1 MENGRVKG
9 LPEVEAF
16 PETERFPVLFGEG
29 EKPLLSWREEVKVFS
44 QEEGLGG
51 ISMQKLGTRSFPPL
65 KSCTSLTLPSKLAT
79 RSGKFKEKKFI
90 D

>member
-51 ISMQKLGTRSFPPL
+51 VGMQKLGTRPFPPL
-65 KSCTSLTLPSKLAT
+65 TSYTPLSTPPKFAR
-79 RSGKFKEKKFI
+79 RSGKFKEKNL
-90 D
+90 